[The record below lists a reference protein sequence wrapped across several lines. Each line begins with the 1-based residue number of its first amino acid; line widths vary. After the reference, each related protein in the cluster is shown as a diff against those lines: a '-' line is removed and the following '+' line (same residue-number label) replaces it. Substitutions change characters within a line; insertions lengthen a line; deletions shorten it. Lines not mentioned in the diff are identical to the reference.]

1 MRDCPRTDDGLKI
14 LFSDIVNC
22 VQRKAGRFDS
32 SLFRIPRMRIFFCPE
47 GKSDPRRRH
56 AHRLKAGL

>member
-32 SLFRIPRMRIFFCPE
+32 SLFRIPRMRIFFLS
-47 GKSDPRRRH
+47 GRQK
-56 AHRLKAGL
+56 